1 MKKMKLKIYL
11 PQNTGL
17 NYIGMIIG
25 PKGIY
30 LNKLK
35 EETNCQIIIKGR
47 GTIRPGV
54 ET

>member
-1 MKKMKLKIYL
+1 MKLKIYL

-25 PKGIY
+25 PKGIR

-35 EETNCQIIIKGR
+35 EETNCQIIIKGK
-47 GTIRPGV
+47 GIIRSGV